1 MQFLILGVC
10 LLVGLLLAGR
20 WFMIA
25 DPKAVA
31 RVVRWAGII
40 LGVVF
45 VLFLATRIGIAGLFP
60 LVIAA
65 LLFMARRRR
74 MFGAAGRSLGRGA
87 SPTPGQTSDVETAML
102 RMTLDHD
109 SGEVAGSVRRG
120 RFEGRD
126 LQDLSFREL
135 LDLYVECQSEDE
147 QSMNLL
153 ETFLDRVHGADWRER
168 ADAEFGGAA
177 GDGSGKSAMTTDEAY
192 EVLGLDTGASEDDV
206 KEAHHRLMM
215 KMHPDQGGSTYLA
228 SKINQAKDL
237 LLGNA

>member
-1 MQFLILGVC
+1 
-10 LLVGLLLAGR
+10 
-20 WFMIA
+20 
-25 DPKAVA
+25 
-31 RVVRWAGII
+31 
-40 LGVVF
+40 
-45 VLFLATRIGIAGLFP
+45 
-60 LVIAA
+60 
-65 LLFMARRRR
+65 
-74 MFGAAGRSLGRGA
+74 
-87 SPTPGQTSDVETAML
+87 ML